1 MEKYISKFIEFCIS
15 AVGTIILAAIVFGIG
30 RVLVKKLLN
39 HIGKSKTVK
48 EMDPTVR
55 SFFMNFLKISLN
67 GLLAITIVS
76 ILGVPTAS
84 VIAVLAAIGVAIGS
98 AMKGSLGNLAGGI
111 MLLIFRPF
119 KVGDYI
125 VVAGE
130 EGTVHGITLFY
141 TVLIK
146 PDKGRILIPNGSMM
160 NSNIVN
166 NSTEPLRRIDL
177 IFTCARGENTAKM
190 RQLILDTVCQNS
202 QVLEK
207 PEPSA
212 QLIKCT
218 NESMEFR
225 ARAWTANEVYWDV
238 YYDLTQSIAEAM
250 DDAGVQPPVV
260 RITTEDKQIR

>member
-15 AVGTIILAAIVFGIG
+15 AAGTLILAAIVFGIG
-30 RVLVKKLLN
+30 KFIVKKLIK
-39 HIGKSKTVK
+39 HIGNSKTIN

-67 GLLAITIVS
+67 GILAITIVS

-125 VVAGE
+125 SVAGE
-130 EGTVHGITLFY
+130 EGNVHGITLFY

-146 PDKGRILIPNGSMM
+146 PDKGRIFIPNGSMM

-166 NSTEPLRRIDL
+166 NSTEPQRRIDL
-177 IFTCARGENTAKM
+177 IFTCARGENTARI
-190 RQLILDTVCQNS
+190 RQLIMDTIHQNS
-202 QVLEK
+202 QVLEN

-212 QLIKCT
+212 RLIKCT

-225 ARAWTANEVYWDV
+225 ARAWTANDVYWDV
-238 YYDLTQSIAEAM
+238 YYDLTQSIDEAF
-250 DDAGVQPPVV
+250 DAADVKPPVV
-260 RITTEDKQIR
+260 RIATEE